1 MAQLGMVLYHGI
13 DSGPELK
20 TYGRIAEEL
29 GYDSLW
35 VTERYFHEETF
46 SLLGFLAAATER
58 LRLGVGVVNPYT
70 RHPALLAMG
79 AATLDRLSGGR
90 LMLGLGRSE
99 RFVIQDRMGIPY
111 TRPRGTLEAAVTHLR
126 ALLAGERVDTTAG
139 DRTAHV
145 HLHNVG
151 LALHPIQRPLPIYV
165 AAIGPK
171 ALQLAGR
178 VADGVVLNAYVP
190 TAYVRYAVA
199 EIRAAAQAA
208 GRDPH
213 AIDIACML
221 VVRLTDDPSGMWM
234 GLKERLVRL
243 LAEADV
249 GEILLEQ
256 GGFDPGMLPTL
267 RQRAAA
273 QGEAAAV
280 DLISDAMVQAF
291 YLVGPADQC
300 RARIAD
306 YQEAGVDQALLLPR
320 LHDYQRVAEALRP

>member
-1 MAQLGMVLYHGI
+1 MARLGMVLYHGI
-13 DSGPELK
+13 DNGPELK
-20 TYGRIAEEL
+20 TYGRIAEDL

-58 LRLGVGVVNPYT
+58 VRLGVGVVNPYT

-79 AATLDRLSGGR
+79 AATLDRISGGR
-90 LMLGLGRSE
+90 LMLGMGRSE

-111 TRPRGTLEAAVTHLR
+111 THPRGTLEAAVAHMR
-126 ALLAGERVDTTAG
+126 ALLAGERINSDTA
-139 DRTAHV
+139 DSAF
-145 HLHNVG
+145 HLRNVG
-151 LALHPIQRPLPIYV
+151 LALHPVQTPLPLYL

-199 EIRAAAQAA
+199 EIRTAAQAA
-208 GRDPH
+208 GRDPN

-221 VVRLTDDPSGMWM
+221 IVRLADDPSGMWM

-243 LAEADV
+243 LSEAYV

-256 GGFDPGMLPTL
+256 GGFDPGILPTL

-280 DLISDAMVQAF
+280 ALISDAMVDAF
-291 YLVGPADQC
+291 FLVGPAERC
-300 RARIAD
+300 RDRIAE

>member
-13 DSGPELK
+13 DNGPELK
-20 TYGRIAEEL
+20 TYGRIAEDL

-79 AATLDRLSGGR
+79 AVTLDRISGGR
-90 LMLGLGRSE
+90 IMLGLGRSE

-111 TRPRGTLEAAVTHLR
+111 TRPRGTLEAAVTHMR
-126 ALLAGERVDTTAG
+126 ALLAGERIDTASAKA
-139 DRTAHV
+139 DDIF
-145 HLHNVG
+145 HLQNVG
-151 LALHPIQRPLPIYV
+151 LALQPIQNPLPIYL

-190 TAYVRYAVA
+190 TAYVRYAVG

-208 GRDPH
+208 GRDPN
-213 AIDIACML
+213 AVDISCML
-221 VVRLTDDPSGMWM
+221 VVRLADDPSGMWIS
-234 GLKERLVRL
+234 LKERLVRL
-243 LAEADV
+243 LAEAYV

-256 GGFDPGMLPTL
+256 GGFDPGILPLL
-267 RQRAAA
+267 RQRAAE

-280 DLISDAMVQAF
+280 DLISDAMVEAF
-291 YLVGPADQC
+291 FLIGPADRC
-300 RARIAD
+300 RDRIAE

>member
-20 TYGRIAEEL
+20 TYGRIAEDL

-79 AATLDRLSGGR
+79 AATLDRISGGR
-90 LMLGLGRSE
+90 LMLGMGRSE

-111 TRPRGTLEAAVTHLR
+111 THPRGTLEASVIHMRT
-126 ALLAGERVDTTAG
+126 LLAGERVDSSAADDT
-139 DRTAHV
+139 RHF
-145 HLHNVG
+145 HLRNVG
-151 LALHPIQRPLPIYV
+151 LALHPIQTPVPLYL

-208 GRDPH
+208 GRDPN

-221 VVRLTDDPSGMWM
+221 VVRLADDPSGMWM
-234 GLKERLVRL
+234 SLKERLVRL
-243 LAEADV
+243 LAEAYV

-256 GGFDPGMLPTL
+256 GGFDPGILPTL

-280 DLISDAMVQAF
+280 DLISDTMVEAF
-291 YLVGPADQC
+291 FLVGPAERC
-300 RARIAD
+300 RARIAE

>member
-1 MAQLGMVLYHGI
+1 MVLYHGI

-20 TYGRIAEEL
+20 TYGRIAEDL

-79 AATLDRLSGGR
+79 AATLDRISGGR
-90 LMLGLGRSE
+90 LMLGMGRSE

-111 TRPRGTLEAAVTHLR
+111 THPRGTLEAAVVHMR
-126 ALLAGERVDTTAG
+126 ALLAGERINSDTADSG
-139 DRTAHV
+139 F

-151 LALHPIQRPLPIYV
+151 LALHPIQTPLPLYL

-199 EIRAAAQAA
+199 EIRTAAQAA

-221 VVRLTDDPSGMWM
+221 IVRLADDPSGMWIS
-234 GLKERLVRL
+234 LKERLVRL
-243 LAEADV
+243 LSEAYV

-273 QGEAAAV
+273 RGEAAAV
-280 DLISDAMVQAF
+280 DLISDAMVDAF
-291 YLVGPADQC
+291 FLVGPAERC
-300 RARIAD
+300 RARIAE
-306 YQEAGVDQALLLPR
+306 YQEAGVNQALLLPR